1 VYTEDL
7 AIDDGGKDQEIKYV
21 TTGLPDRGIAILH
34 LTLFIES
41 VHLGDLPGFVV
52 TSNEHYSVRVSVD
65 CG

>member
-7 AIDDGGKDQEIKYV
+7 AIDDGGKDQEIKYM
-21 TTGLPDRGIAILH
+21 TTGLPDRGITILH

-52 TSNEHYSVRVSVD
+52 TSNEHYSVRVPVD